1 MNIHAYPAQ
10 QYPATNQSQNSVKF
24 VIDELTGQHQGL
36 VEHLVSVI
44 DQHFGILQEICQG
57 IARHQAELTIAQRRI
72 AAETEQSR
80 RQEELKRNEMQS
92 LLSSH
97 LSRLEID
104 VGALDSK
111 VDSLGHEIH
120 QIEANLT
127 PVEECTRV
135 IEESMKKA
143 IDILRDPKRP
153 SDAPQATST
162 SLHDTASAM
171 GASTGSSTAVAT
183 DAHFGGV
190 VSRNAAPLRQPK
202 RRKIEAGVTE
212 TSTSLHSTHVLA
224 SPLSSEFSELTE
236 LEQED
241 SKPLNGA
248 TLWSI
253 ETVASSVTEV
263 NPDTCESRA

>member
-1 MNIHAYPAQ
+1 
-10 QYPATNQSQNSVKF
+10 
-24 VIDELTGQHQGL
+24 
-36 VEHLVSVI
+36 
-44 DQHFGILQEICQG
+44 
-57 IARHQAELTIAQRRI
+57 
-72 AAETEQSR
+72 
-80 RQEELKRNEMQS
+80 MQS

-162 SLHDTASAM
+162 RLHDTASAM

-190 VSRNAAPLRQPK
+190 SSSHIRLAKQAAAHSYASWVVKPDPNHPPNFLWLLKWCEFGIEECTWKPTHTFDGTTLIKEFYAAAQAEELDLTYEVSADKVILLN
-202 RRKIEAGVTE
+202 EAREFVGTWVT
-212 TSTSLHSTHVLA
+212 SHA
-224 SPLSSEFSELTE
+224 
-236 LEQED
+236 
-241 SKPLNGA
+241 
-248 TLWSI
+248 
-253 ETVASSVTEV
+253 
-263 NPDTCESRA
+263 